1 MRGDTLHGEHV
12 SLNDLVMFA
21 YNLRGLQLSGGPAW
35 GIRGELD
42 KSELYQVTAKAAG
55 DPPPALDQFRLML
68 QTLLTDR
75 FHLEVHHVQKDLPV
89 YNLVVNRGG
98 PKLRESPAGTKSTAN
113 VRARGNRGIH
123 IEATGMTMPNLV
135 GNQLSGYS
143 GRPVF
148 DKTGLTGS
156 YDFTLDFYV
165 ESLAAGPDAVPEG
178 PSLLTALQEELGL
191 KLEPATAPFDTVVI
205 DHAERPSEN

>member
-1 MRGDTLHGEHV
+1 
-12 SLNDLVMFA
+12 
-21 YNLRGLQLSGGPAW
+21 
-35 GIRGELD
+35 
-42 KSELYQVTAKAAG
+42 
-55 DPPPALDQFRLML
+55 ML

-75 FHLEVHHVQKDLPV
+75 FRLQVHHVQKDLPV

-123 IEATGMTMPNLV
+123 MEATGMTMSNLV
-135 GNQLSGYS
+135 DNQLSGYS

-156 YDFTLDFYV
+156 FDFTLDSTSRIWKQALRGPRRPFSFYGV
-165 ESLAAGPDAVPEG
+165 TR
-178 PSLLTALQEELGL
+178 TA
-191 KLEPATAPFDTVVI
+191 
-205 DHAERPSEN
+205 RP